1 MSVHSIETEVHDKA
15 IHLIV
20 PEGATA
26 EQVAAGS
33 GFTEGPVWCGDYPL
47 LGDEAAGEDI
57 GGGER
62 LDICL
67 DFRQNEK

>member
-1 MSVHSIETEVHDKA
+1 MSVHSIEIEVHDKA
-15 IHLIV
+15 IHRIV

-26 EQVAAGS
+26 ERVATGF
-33 GFTEGPVWCGDYPL
+33 GFTEGPV
-47 LGDEAAGEDI
+47 

-67 DFRQNEK
+67 DFKQNEK